1 MTTLLFLTGFLVFA
15 VAGLGLGLW
24 QLVRVRRHGR
34 RAALAELAQA
44 APLRS
49 YGPMARLFDGRDLQF
64 LKSQRGWQ
72 TGMASRLR
80 LERRAVLSLY
90 LRQVRADFRQAWA
103 FCRATAPFSENSE
116 FAPAA
121 LKQFLVFYGLYA
133 VLQVHSFLGLFV
145 FVRTDVG
152 SLLAVL
158 QRLQRRAP
166 HAAGQR
172 PARSRA
178 ATAR

>member
-1 MTTLLFLTGFLVFA
+1 MTTLLFLMGFLVFA

-34 RAALAELAQA
+34 RAAPPELDQP
-44 APLRS
+44 APLHR

-72 TGMASRLR
+72 PGMATRLR
-80 LERRAVLSLY
+80 LQRRNVLSLY
-90 LRQVRADFRQAWA
+90 LRQLHADFRQCWTR
-103 FCRATAPFSENSE
+103 CRAMAPSSESSE

-121 LKQFLVFYGLYA
+121 VKQFLIFYGLYT
-133 VLQVHSFLGLFV
+133 VLRVHCLLGFLV
-145 FVRTDVG
+145 YVRTDVG

-158 QRLQRRAP
+158 QGLQQRTRQAVV
-166 HAAGQR
+166 QR
-172 PARSRA
+172 PGRSRVA
-178 ATAR
+178 AAR